1 MQNNSG
7 ACKMTV
13 ELTFEN
19 FREDERRAEGN
30 VERE

>member
-1 MQNNSG
+1 
-7 ACKMTV
+7 MTV